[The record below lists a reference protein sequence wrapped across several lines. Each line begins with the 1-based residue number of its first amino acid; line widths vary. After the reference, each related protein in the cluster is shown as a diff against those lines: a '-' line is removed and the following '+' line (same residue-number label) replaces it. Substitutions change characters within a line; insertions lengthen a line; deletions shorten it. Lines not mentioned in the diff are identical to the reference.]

1 MAYLLPRLDG
11 QQGNEPDQGAYFQR
25 QSLAI
30 GYTQLVVEKAVLVV
44 PESFFR

>member
-1 MAYLLPRLDG
+1 MTYSLTRLHG
-11 QQGNEPDQGAYFQR
+11 QQGNEPDQGADFQR

-44 PESFFR
+44 PESLFR